1 MRAML
6 AFLTWGLLVG
16 LQHALEPDHLAA
28 VGSLASRHRS
38 SRTLSSAGLF
48 WGLGHAVPLLL
59 VSAAALLAHAAIP
72 ERFGVV
78 AEMAV
83 GAMLVILGARVLE
96 RLWRE
101 RVHVHLHRHADGTVH
116 AHAHSHR
123 HGEEHDAH
131 EHVSGVRWRSA
142 LVGMT
147 HGLAGSAALIV
158 MAGTAAPSAG
168 WAMAFVV
175 LFALGAAAG
184 MAALSVIVS
193 MPARSGTLPE
203 RGTRALHVAVGCLTV
218 ILGLRLIGVTGG
230 ALLLG
235 R

>member
-6 AFLTWGLLVG
+6 AFLAWGLLVG

-38 SRTLSSAGLF
+38 SRSLSSAGLF

-59 VSAAALLAHAAIP
+59 VSAAAILAHATLP

-83 GAMLVILGARVLE
+83 GVMLVILGARVLH
-96 RLWRE
+96 RLWQE

-123 HGEEHDAH
+123 HGEEHEAH
-131 EHVSGVRWRSA
+131 RHTDGVRWRSA

-158 MAGTAAPSAG
+158 MAGTAAPSAA
-168 WAMAFVV
+168 WAMAFVL

-184 MAALSVIVS
+184 MAALVVIVS
-193 MPARSGTLPE
+193 VPARWGALPAW
-203 RGTRALHVAVGCLTV
+203 GTRALHAAVGGLTLT
-218 ILGLRLIGVTGG
+218 LGLRLIGITGG